1 MADTGGGPGGEATP
15 PPVGSDSGG
24 GGSSSAAPPAGA
36 SPSKPR
42 GSTTIGTTA
51 VPAASGGGPPTA
63 KPASAPA
70 AAVDGGSGSA
80 APKKLGAST
89 TVGRT
94 AAAPSAPAGG
104 AAAAAAA
111 AAAREFRL
119 FRPSA
124 ANPQSDIRALSKALA
139 AAPDIA
145 PTAGELRVAAA
156 SLSAAA
162 STGGPLLTRKHREEA
177 AAARAARFPRV
188 LIRLRL
194 PDRSMLQ
201 GVFTPSSTVGEV
213 RAFLAAHLLP
223 GVRAVLFVTPPK
235 KVLTKDRVTLWE
247 EGLVPAAVV
256 WVGVEGGEA
265 QDGAA
270 LLKPETLAAAEDLPP
285 PAAGL
290 AAVAEQPVDKGKG
303 KAVKGKAKAALLK
316 GLSRR

>member
-94 AAAPSAPAGG
+94 
-104 AAAAAAA
+104 AA